1 MRLKL
6 RFSPIIA
13 QSRDQIIIFWHF
25 WRGLTKTNTMVYY
38 DLGIF
43 GSFGDRRGG
52 QKWPPPGRSCDQN
65 QRGRASV
72 NLGYIFIG
80 KIK

>member
-1 MRLKL
+1 
-6 RFSPIIA
+6 
-13 QSRDQIIIFWHF
+13 
-25 WRGLTKTNTMVYY
+25 MVYY

-52 QKWPPPGRSCDQN
+52 PKMAPPGRSCDQN

-72 NLGYIFIG
+72 KGGGLVGNVND
-80 KIK
+80 